1 MRAGVCLTGAAL
13 LLAACAP
20 SPNVGEMSRNLTR
33 RLNDRLAP
41 SIAGGTATVA
51 QTPDGAR
58 VMLADTA
65 LFQPGSNTALGGG
78 GETLVKGVVQGLLAP
93 KYMQIEVAGSPAT
106 PAYVRLQQVDAVTA
120 YFENYLLGP
129 SLRPAGAVPETLPVG
144 PPGSGMQG
152 FTIAIR
158 VAPSG
163 PYPTQ

>member
-1 MRAGVCLTGAAL
+1 MRPGVCLTGTVL

-20 SPNVGEMSRNLTR
+20 SPNVGEMSQNLTR

-58 VMLADTA
+58 VTLANTA
-65 LFQPGSNTALGGG
+65 LFAPGSNTTLGGSG
-78 GETLVKGVVQGLLAP
+78 QTLVTGVVQGLLAP
-93 KYMQIEVAGSPAT
+93 QYMQIEVAGSPAT
-106 PAYVRLQQVDAVTA
+106 PDYVRTQQVSAVTA
-120 YFENYLLGP
+120 FFEDYLLGP
-129 SLRPAGAVPETLPVG
+129 SLRPTRRVPRTPPVG
-144 PPGSGMQG
+144 PPGSSTPG
-152 FTIAIR
+152 FDIAIH